1 MLKNPSVPYIA
12 PFLTFIGLLAIQK
25 YLTFL
30 GDWEYLVRVVIVAAV
45 IWIFSRRVLDF
56 RIRHLGASLAIGVG
70 VFLLWIAPDT
80 IFEAGSVSKQ
90 FTAAAVNCSR
100 ARGSCR
106 STTRCA
112 RTSRNCQSTDRP

>member
-45 IWIFSRRVLDF
+45 IWIFSRRFIDF

-80 IFEAGSVSKQ
+80 IFPGCQRDVY
-90 FTAAAVNCSR
+90 FT
-100 ARGSCR
+100 G
-106 STTRCA
+106 
-112 RTSRNCQSTDRP
+112 D